1 MQLTL
6 KTNQNKMSNLVYKGI
21 VEDIRSEKC
30 TDQEIEKLLDV
41 FTKSIGYF
49 SSEDDEKFWDNLK
62 EFSKFDK
69 CVVSKFSLKIH
80 RKKNDGIFHYD
91 GEFKS
96 DSKNLKIFAKSK
108 N

>member
-6 KTNQNKMSNLVYKGI
+6 KINQNKMSNLVYKGI
-21 VEDIRSEKC
+21 IEDIRSEKC

-49 SSEDDEKFWDNLK
+49 SSDVDEKSWGDLRDFFKLEKSDIYN
-62 EFSKFDK
+62 
-69 CVVSKFSLKIH
+69 FSLKIH
-80 RKKNDGIFHYD
+80 RKKKGGIFHYV

-96 DSKNLKIFAKSK
+96 DLKNLKIFAKSD